1 VAGSSIIDANSGVDQ
16 YGSPKVSISLDSKGG
31 AKMLNFTKRAVG
43 KPMAV
48 VFIEFKTNGE
58 RDAENKLIFIEER
71 RVISVATING
81 VFGNQ
86 FETTGLDSP
95 QEAYDLALLLRA
107 GALIA
112 PIQIIEERTVG
123 PSLGQENI
131 DLGTKAIMYGFIAV
145 LIFMLIYYKKFGFV
159 ANIALTLNLVMIIG
173 VMSMIPGA
181 TLTLPGMAGIVL
193 TVGMAVD
200 ANVLIFE
207 RIREEILDGR
217 SPQQAIHHG
226 YDSAFSTILD
236 ANITTFLVGLILFA
250 VGTGPIKGFSI
261 TLMIGIITSMFTAII
276 VTLVIVNAWWGGKRL
291 TKLSIEEH
299 HMQLLNMKNT
309 IAFMALKKPAAIL
322 SVFLL
327 IGSLTSLAINQLNW
341 GLDFTG
347 GTQIEVGYA
356 QTADLAQIRKQL
368 EASDFKDAVVQNFG
382 SSQDVLIRLASRE
395 GVKPSELGDAAIKVL
410 KEADSS
416 AEMRGSSYVSSSV
429 GDELTEQGGL
439 AMLVALICILIYVAL
454 RFEWRFA
461 LGSVAALTHDVII
474 TLGLFSIL
482 GLEFDLTVLAAVLAV
497 IGYSLNDTIVVCDR
511 IRENFRK
518 IRKSESEEIINI
530 SLTQTLNRTIITSLT
545 TILVLLALFFVG
557 GATIHGFATAL
568 LFGVIIGTY
577 SSIYVASL
585 VALTLGISKEDL
597 MPTEIE
603 KEGADQDA
611 VV

>member
-1 VAGSSIIDANSGVDQ
+1 
-16 YGSPKVSISLDSKGG
+16 
-31 AKMLNFTKRAVG
+31 
-43 KPMAV
+43 
-48 VFIEFKTNGE
+48 
-58 RDAENKLIFIEER
+58 
-71 RVISVATING
+71 
-81 VFGNQ
+81 
-86 FETTGLDSP
+86 
-95 QEAYDLALLLRA
+95 
-107 GALIA
+107 
-112 PIQIIEERTVG
+112 
-123 PSLGQENI
+123 
-131 DLGTKAIMYGFIAV
+131 
-145 LIFMLIYYKKFGFV
+145 
-159 ANIALTLNLVMIIG
+159 
-173 VMSMIPGA
+173 
-181 TLTLPGMAGIVL
+181 
-193 TVGMAVD
+193 
-200 ANVLIFE
+200 
-207 RIREEILDGR
+207 
-217 SPQQAIHHG
+217 
-226 YDSAFSTILD
+226 
-236 ANITTFLVGLILFA
+236 
-250 VGTGPIKGFSI
+250 
-261 TLMIGIITSMFTAII
+261 
-276 VTLVIVNAWWGGKRL
+276 
-291 TKLSIEEH
+291 
-299 HMQLLNMKNT
+299 MQLLNMKET
-309 IAFMALKKPAAIL
+309 IAFLSLKKPAAIL
-322 SVFLL
+322 SVFLI

-347 GTQIEVGYA
+347 GTQIEVGYS
-356 QTADLAQIRKQL
+356 QTADLVQIRKQL
-368 EASDFKDAVVQNFG
+368 ESSDFNDAVVQNFG

-429 GDELTEQGGL
+429 GEELTEQGGL

-474 TLGLFSIL
+474 TLGLFSVL

-518 IRKSESEEIINI
+518 IRKGEPEEIINI

-603 KEGADQDA
+603 KEGADQEPM
-611 VV
+611 V